1 MKTALF
7 ACFTMLLSSVP
18 SLFAYPIDGFATTGI
33 RRLERQRLIA
43 EGKITGPVMTVGSK
57 ASVQDIHLNLEQG
70 PGAALETL
78 PPADPELQQK
88 LDKLFAGRDPSY
100 SLALLDISPGRPL
113 RLASRQADRS
123 FEPGSVGKLAIAAGL
138 FTELKKLF
146 PDDPE
151 KRRELL
157 RTRMVA
163 GGKWVLPDHHP
174 VPIFDP
180 QTQEYAHRPAR
191 EDDVFSLYE
200 WTDHMLSASANSAAS
215 VVWKEVLLLRAF
227 GADYPPSPEAEEEFF
242 RKTPPLKLQE
252 LAVSA
257 VNEPLRAVGIARQDW
272 QLGSFFTQTGK
283 RRVPGT
289 GSWATPRGLLLYL
302 VRLEQGRLV
311 DEWSSLEIKRLI
323 YMTAKRIRYS
333 SSPAIARSRVFFKS
347 GSLYRCQPEEGF
359 KCGKYMGNQT
369 NVMNSV
375 AIVETSDG
383 RVYMV
388 ALTSDVLRKNSAVD
402 HQTLATE
409 IEQLMK

>member
-1 MKTALF
+1 MKTALLAF
-7 ACFTMLLSSVP
+7 FSFFLYTSSP
-18 SLFAYPIDGFATTGI
+18 LFAYPVDGFATTGI
-33 RRLERQRLIA
+33 RRLERLRLIV
-43 EGKITGPVMTVGSK
+43 EGELAGPVMTIDSK
-57 ASVQDIHLNLEQG
+57 ASIQDIHLNLQDG

-78 PPADPELQQK
+78 PLPDPDLQQK
-88 LDKLFAGRDPSY
+88 LDRLFTDRDPSY

-113 RLASRQADRS
+113 RLAGRQTDRS
-123 FEPGSVGKLAIAAGL
+123 FEPGSVGKLAVAAGL
-138 FTELKKLF
+138 FTELKTLF

-151 KRRELL
+151 KRRQLL
-157 RTRMVA
+157 RTRMVT
-163 GGKWVLPDHHP
+163 GGTWVLTDHHP
-174 VPIFDP
+174 VPIFGP
-180 QTQEYAHRPAR
+180 ESREFAHRPAQ

-215 VVWKEVLLLRAF
+215 VVWKEVVLMRAF
-227 GADYPPSPEAEEEFF
+227 GSAYPPSPEAEEEFF

-252 LAVSA
+252 LAVA
-257 VNEPLRAVGIARQDW
+257 AANNPLRAAGIARQDW
-272 QLGSFFTQTGK
+272 QLGAFFTQTGK
-283 RRVPGT
+283 RRVPGV

-311 DEWSSLEIKRLI
+311 DQWSSLEIKRLI

-359 KCGKYMGNQT
+359 ACGKYMGNKT

-383 RVYMV
+383 RVYLV

-402 HQTLATE
+402 HQTLASE